1 MSGDNKSHR
10 GVVDQKDALSV
21 YFDALLREEAQVE
34 PELRPHA
41 EPEPVIAPL
50 VTPPVIAVPTIP
62 EVAPETKTETETVT
76 EQQSPEQTEVALE
89 MQAAAPVPPLPE
101 GVPEW
106 AASPF
111 QALLFKVSGL
121 TLAVPLAELSGVQEW
136 EDGAVTPMLGKIE
149 WYLGLMEYRGRQ
161 VPVVDTAQLVL
172 PPDRLEKLVTDD
184 MERLGHVVFIQDG
197 TWGLACD
204 SVDEVISLD
213 HEEVKWR
220 SSRSKRRWL
229 AGTVLEH
236 MCAIIDPPAFAEML
250 RTGMADVP
258 EEMEQPQPGTQTD

>member
-1 MSGDNKSHR
+1 MSGKRDH
-10 GVVDQKDALSV
+10 GVVDQKDALNV
-21 YFDALLREEAQVE
+21 YFEALLREEVQVE
-34 PELRPHA
+34 SDVRPLA
-41 EPEPVIAPL
+41 EPGPEAAPL
-50 VTPPVIAVPTIP
+50 MAPPVIAVPAIP
-62 EVAPETKTETETVT
+62 QVEELVETPVELEPQL
-76 EQQSPEQTEVALE
+76 EQQAE
-89 MQAAAPVPPLPE
+89 APPPPLPE

-106 AASPF
+106 AAAPF

-136 EDGAVTPMLGKIE
+136 ENGAVTPMLGKIE

-172 PPDRLEKLVTDD
+172 PPDRLARLLEE
-184 MERLGHVVFIQDG
+184 ERGELGHVVFIQDG

-204 SVDEVISLD
+204 SVDEVISLN

-220 SSRSKRRWL
+220 TSRSKRRWL

-258 EEMEQPQPGTQTD
+258 EEAEQTSETD

>member
-1 MSGDNKSHR
+1 VSSRERQGR

-21 YFDALLREEAQVE
+21 YFDALLREEAQ
-34 PELRPHA
+34 PDLDTRPHA
-41 EPEPVIAPL
+41 EPEAEAPPL
-50 VTPPVIAVPTIP
+50 VIPPVIAVPTIP
-62 EVAPETKTETETVT
+62 EVESETKVGQQLEAPIETELM
-76 EQQSPEQTEVALE
+76 VAQE
-89 MQAAAPVPPLPE
+89 AEAPSQPLPE

-106 AASPF
+106 AAAPF

-149 WYLGLMEYRGRQ
+149 WYLGLMTYRGSQ

-172 PPDRLEKLVTDD
+172 PPDRLAKLVTDD

-204 SVDEVISLD
+204 AVEDVISLNHD
-213 HEEVKWR
+213 EVKWR

-250 RTGMADVP
+250 RTGMADMP
-258 EEMEQPQPGTQTD
+258 EPDDSAETE

>member
-1 MSGDNKSHR
+1 MSDDKRHH

-21 YFDALLREEAQVE
+21 YFEALLREEVQ
-34 PELRPHA
+34 PEADTRPHA
-41 EPEPVIAPL
+41 EPEPETVPL
-50 VTPPVIAVPTIP
+50 MMPPVIAVPTIP
-62 EVAPETKTETETVT
+62 QVEQVIEQAVETPVEVGQQLEQETR
-76 EQQSPEQTEVALE
+76 
-89 MQAAAPVPPLPE
+89 VPTPALPE
-101 GVPEW
+101 GVPDW
-106 AASPF
+106 AALPF

-136 EDGAVTPMLGKIE
+136 HDSAVTPMLGRIE

-172 PPDRLEKLVTDD
+172 PPDRFASLVTEDK
-184 MERLGHVVFIQDG
+184 ERLGHVVFIQDG

-204 SVDEVISLD
+204 SVEDVISLNHD
-213 HEEVKWR
+213 EVKWR

-236 MCAIIDPPAFAEML
+236 MCAIIDPPAFADML
-250 RTGMADVP
+250 RTGIADLP
-258 EEMEQPQPGTQTD
+258 DEPSEAAETEH

>member
-1 MSGDNKSHR
+1 MSASDRQGR

-21 YFDALLREEAQVE
+21 YFDALLREEAQAE
-34 PELRPHA
+34 PDARPHA
-41 EPEPVIAPL
+41 EPELETPPL
-50 VTPPVIAVPTIP
+50 AAPPVIAVPAIP
-62 EVAPETKTETETVT
+62 EVEA
-76 EQQSPEQTEVALE
+76 EVALE
-89 MQAAAPVPPLPE
+89 LEQEAPPPPLPE
-101 GVPEW
+101 GVPGW

-149 WYLGLMEYRGRQ
+149 WYLGLMAYRGRQ

-172 PPDRLEKLVTDD
+172 PPDRLAKLVTDD

-197 TWGLACD
+197 KWGLACD
-204 SVDEVISLD
+204 SVEDVISLNHD
-213 HEEVKWR
+213 EVKWR
-220 SSRSKRRWL
+220 SSRTKRRWL

-250 RTGMADVP
+250 LTGMADMP
-258 EEMEQPQPGTQTD
+258 EPDEGAETE

>member
-1 MSGDNKSHR
+1 MSEHKRHTR

-21 YFDALLREEAQVE
+21 YFEALLREEAQADSA
-34 PELRPHA
+34 LPHA
-41 EPEPVIAPL
+41 EPEPVTAA
-50 VTPPVIAVPTIP
+50 VTIPAVISVPTIP
-62 EVAPETKTETETVT
+62 EVETEAQVEQQLERRLKTELDVNLEA
-76 EQQSPEQTEVALE
+76 EAPSPAQ
-89 MQAAAPVPPLPE
+89 PE

-106 AASPF
+106 AATPF

-172 PPDRLEKLVTDD
+172 PPDRLASLVTEDK
-184 MERLGHVVFIQDG
+184 ERLGHVVFIQDG

-204 SVDEVISLD
+204 AVADVISLD
-213 HEEVKWR
+213 HDEVKWR
-220 SSRSKRRWL
+220 TSRAKRRWL

-250 RTGMADVP
+250 RTGMADLP
-258 EEMEQPQPGTQTD
+258 EQPEQTTQTD